1 MNVSLLQTG
10 ACSNKLHNGLF
21 LLLGSAPTPAST
33 STDIDDTFTN
43 KPETE
48 IKSNNDKCLF
58 DVLVSRSGQAKKGKT
73 KRQIK
78 LKDDLSE
85 FYTPSSKKRR
95 TNI

>member
-21 LLLGSAPTPAST
+21 LLLRSAPTPAST

-48 IKSNNDKCLF
+48 IKSNNNKCLF
-58 DVLVSRSGQAKKGKT
+58 RCSGFT
-73 KRQIK
+73 FR
-78 LKDDLSE
+78 
-85 FYTPSSKKRR
+85 SSKEREDKATNKAERR
-95 TNI
+95 SQ